1 MNKNVKV
8 LYFSDLLC
16 VWAYVAQIRIDELK
30 EKFGSQVSLQH
41 HFTSVFGSSRQKL
54 EQNWGHRGGIEAYS
68 QHVKDVVA
76 EFGHLEVHP
85 EIWTRNIPLSST
97 SCHLFLKAIQLLEE
111 KGLLTEEAA
120 ADSQLEKVAWQLR
133 VAFFRDMINI
143 SESKAQLEI
152 AEQLKLPVQAIKDCI
167 DSGEA
172 FAALELDQQLKTQ
185 HQVVG
190 SPTLVFNEGRQKIY
204 GNVGYRVIEANIQEL
219 LHHPDNQASWC

>member
-30 EKFGSQVSLQH
+30 AKFGSQVDLQY
-41 HFTSVFGSSRQKL
+41 HFTSVFGASGQKL
-54 EQNWGHRGGIEAYS
+54 EQNWGHRGGIAAYS

-85 EIWTRNIPLSST
+85 DIWMRDIPQSSA
-97 SCHLFLKAIQLLEE
+97 SCHLFLKAVQLLEN
-111 KGLLTEEAA
+111 KGLLENEDASG
-120 ADSQLEKVAWQLR
+120 SQLEKVAWQLR
-133 VAFFRDMINI
+133 AAFFKDMINI
-143 SESKAQLEI
+143 SEAKAQLEI
-152 AEQLKLPVQAIKDCI
+152 AEQLSLPVQAIKDCI
-167 DSGEA
+167 ESGEA
-172 FAALELDQQLKTQ
+172 FAALELDQQLKAQ

-204 GNVGYRVIEANIQEL
+204 GNVGYRVIEANVQEL
-219 LHHPDNQASWC
+219 LHHSDNQASWC